1 MLLSDLSTEYLALRG
16 ASGLMLLDAE
26 VLDCAVR
33 AARQYAAYGDITS
46 AVDGDATSVTPTTD
60 LTIGEWALV
69 RPLFELYAERE
80 NAMRISTASAGGI
93 ESFGRT
99 VAEIEGDISAY
110 LSALP
115 ERCYDAEIIT
125 VE

>member
-1 MLLSDLSTEYLALRG
+1 MLLSALSTEYLALRG
-16 ASGLMLLDAE
+16 ASGLMLLDDE

-46 AVDGDATSVTPTTD
+46 TPEGAATSVAPSTD
-60 LTIGEWALV
+60 VTIGEWALI

-93 ESFGRT
+93 ESFGRS

-110 LSALP
+110 LSVLP

-125 VE
+125 IE

>member
-1 MLLSDLSTEYLALRG
+1 VLLSTLSTEYLALRA
-16 ASGLMLLDAE
+16 ASGLMLLDSE

-46 AVDGDATSVTPTTD
+46 ALDGDAVEIAPDTDVT
-60 LTIGEWALV
+60 LGEWALI
-69 RPLFELYAERE
+69 RPLFELFAERE

-93 ESFGRT
+93 ESFGRS
-99 VAEIEGDISAY
+99 VAEVEGDINAY
-110 LSALP
+110 LASLP
-115 ERCYDAEIIT
+115 ELSYDAEIIT

>member
-1 MLLSDLSTEYLALRG
+1 MLLSDLSTEYLALRE

-46 AVDGDATSVTPTTD
+46 AVDGDATSVEPTTD